1 MTLRMAPF
9 PDDSRVAGHRRMTP
23 LPQRRRRPT
32 AVRQQLLAAIQ
43 DQPGITRAALE
54 VRFAHVN
61 RWTLRSAMKWLVH
74 LDGLVRY
81 EGVRSPRRR
90 YFPVESAS

>member
-9 PDDSRVAGHRRMTP
+9 PDDSRVSGHRRMTP
-23 LPQRRRRPT
+23 LPQRRR
-32 AVRQQLLAAIQ
+32 QQLLAAIQ
-43 DQPGITRAALE
+43 AQPGISREELE
-54 VRFAHVN
+54 AQFAHVN

-74 LDGLVRY
+74 LDGLVRF

-90 YFPVESAS
+90 YFPVESVS